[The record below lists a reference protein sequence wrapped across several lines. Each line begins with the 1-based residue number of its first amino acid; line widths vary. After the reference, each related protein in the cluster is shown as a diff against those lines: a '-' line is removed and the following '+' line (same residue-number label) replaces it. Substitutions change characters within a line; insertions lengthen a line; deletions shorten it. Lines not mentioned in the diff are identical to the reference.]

1 MKDADVQKL
10 KNNEEANRRMAQEAN
25 LPYTDAL
32 FKVDYYLRLGNLM
45 KGREN
50 ASIID
55 LKMGKSTVTCNII
68 DSQRMAKRLAKD
80 KGSTSSS
87 LGFKVIGYVIKSATK
102 EAEERFYKFP
112 QKKESDIPDI
122 FRRILSY
129 PAEHSEHFHETE
141 QKINHDAQKF
151 ILNELYKLL
160 DFLKNRSSRDI
171 KGASLLILADHF
183 S

>member
-1 MKDADVQKL
+1 MHELYKQNQELKQFIPELIEILYVKKPNVNDQKSKERLSEMKEADVKKL
-10 KNNEEANRRMAQEAN
+10 KLAEETNIRLAKEAN

-68 DSQRMAKRLAKD
+68 DSKRMAKRLAKD
-80 KGSTSSS
+80 KTSTSSV
-87 LGFKVIGYVIKSATK
+87 LGFKVIGYVIKSAEK

-112 QKKESDIPDI
+112 
-122 FRRILSY
+122 
-129 PAEHSEHFHETE
+129 
-141 QKINHDAQKF
+141 
-151 ILNELYKLL
+151 
-160 DFLKNRSSRDI
+160 
-171 KGASLLILADHF
+171 
-183 S
+183 